1 MPKYKKG
8 VTMNINEKQICAE
21 SGSCKS
27 MEMDK
32 KTVEEIVHQLRRA
45 YCDEWLAFIQY
56 WTAAQVVK
64 GFTRTST
71 ACELMEHANEEL
83 EHARML
89 ADRIQE
95 LCGEIPVSPQ
105 EIIENCN
112 CAFVAPTDPCAYRIM
127 CQSIASE
134 RCAIRMLKMI
144 GDCDPVTSHLV
155 LEILEDEVDH
165 EFEFRQI
172 KEDIDASREA
182 LGLGKE
188 PTK

>member
-1 MPKYKKG
+1 
-8 VTMNINEKQICAE
+8 MNTNEKQDCTDA
-21 SGSCKS
+21 GCNCKG
-27 MEMDK
+27 MGLDQ
-32 KTVEEIVHQLRRA
+32 KTCEEIVHHLRRA

-64 GFTRTST
+64 GLTRTST

-134 RCAIRMLKMI
+134 RCAIAVYNRMLKMI
-144 GDCDPVTSHLV
+144 GDRDPVTSHLI
-155 LEILEDEVDH
+155 LEILEDEVEH

-182 LGLGKE
+182 LGMKAGEKE
-188 PTK
+188 HAR